1 MSNCTIYSP
10 INISESDS
18 IGTCTDKCN
27 YHINYKTSSVPIS
40 NQGTYLKIKYDNTDP
55 PVKFNTDSYKVNE
68 IRIYSPSLHTYNGA
82 KLVGEIIIIHTPVA
96 GGNQLFVCIPIR
108 LGQPSNTGSEIM
120 ATIIKAS
127 SLLIPTDKDSK
138 TLDNIKNFNLNTIIP
153 NKTFF
158 YYEGANFLNVNSTDI
173 NRISCP
179 SKIPID
185 VICYLPFVSN
195 ISLPAD
201 VMSKL
206 QKMITDSGIKP
217 QKKTISNVTSIP
229 KLFVSVRGA
238 TTIDTTNGDDI
249 VMDCQ
254 PYEISEET
262 VDVVTEKDNNDYYNP
277 KEIFKSEWFQI
288 ISGSIVF
295 FLILC
300 ILNFLFGLFKKK
312 SGSGGGDMI
321 SDITNSITKS
331 KG

>member
-1 MSNCTIYSP
+1 MPNCTIYSP

-27 YHINYKTSSVPIS
+27 YHINYKSSSVPIS

-82 KLVGEIIIIHTPVA
+82 KLGGEMVIIHTPVV

-108 LGQPSNTGSEIM
+108 LGQPSNTGSEIIS
-120 ATIIKAS
+120 TIIQAS

-138 TLDNIKNFNLNTIIP
+138 TLDSIKNFNLNMIIP
-153 NKTFF
+153 KKTYY
-158 YYEGANFLNVNSTDI
+158 YYEGVNFLDVNKSG
-173 NRISCP
+173 ISCP
-179 SKIPID
+179 ASIPID
-185 VICYLPFVSN
+185 VICYLPFISN
-195 ISLPAD
+195 ISVSAV

-206 QKMITDSGIKP
+206 RKMITDSGINP
-217 QKKTISNVTSIP
+217 QKKTISNTTLIP
-229 KLFVSVRGA
+229 PLFVSVRGA
-238 TTIDTTNGDDI
+238 TAIDSSNGDDI

-262 VDVVTEKDNNDYYNP
+262 VDVVTEKDNSDYYNP

-321 SDITNSITKS
+321 SDMTSSIIKS
-331 KG
+331 K